1 MKEKKK
7 TNAVVIVGFVFSI
20 ISVFTFGFP
29 SAIGLTL
36 SIIGLA
42 IAKKYTKPLKGLA
55 IAGLIISIICF
66 IGFWIFIIIALNSPS
81 VPGDY
86 TSSSSTKANLKDVKV
101 IDFSQM
107 SKDEIDSWCS
117 ENNLNCLYDTEYSDD
132 IPVDGFMS
140 QSTEAGTVV
149 KEYTRITI
157 TYSIGHKKTPEEI
170 AEEEKAAFKASCQV
184 YSYDE
189 ISRNPDNYKGKPAVF
204 RGKVAQ
210 VVESS
215 YSSSIDLRV
224 DVTEGSYGWWD
235 DTNYVS
241 YTLPEGSS
249 RILEDDII
257 TIYGTLDGLYSYTAV
272 LGNTITLPKLDAKYI
287 EY

>member
-1 MKEKKK
+1 MIEGGFDI
-7 TNAVVIVGFVFSI
+7 VVEA
-20 ISVFTFGFP
+20 P
-29 SAIGLTL
+29 SW
-36 SIIGLA
+36 
-42 IAKKYTKPLKGLA
+42 P
-55 IAGLIISIICF
+55 
-66 IGFWIFIIIALNSPS
+66 
-81 VPGDY
+81 
-86 TSSSSTKANLKDVKV
+86 VKV

-107 SKDEIDSWCS
+107 SEDEIDSWCS
-117 ENNLNCLYDTEYSDD
+117 ENNLTCLYDREYSEE
-132 IPVDGFMS
+132 IPADGFIS

-149 KEYTRITI
+149 KENTKITI
-157 TYSIGHKKTPEEI
+157 TYSLGHKKTPEEI
-170 AEEEKAAFKASCQV
+170 AEEEKAAFKGSCQG

-189 ISRNPDNYKGKPAVF
+189 ISRNPENYKGKPAVF

-210 VVESS
+210 VLESS

-224 DVTEGSYGWWD
+224 DVTEGSYGWWE
-235 DTNYVS
+235 DTIYVS

>member
-7 TNAVVIVGFVFSI
+7 TNTVVIVGFVFSI

-170 AEEEKAAFKASCQV
+170 AEEEKAAFKASCQA

-235 DTNYVS
+235 DTIYVS